1 MQERREIHLG
11 EGKSA
16 SQAANLHSWTTF
28 LVLLQLEVE
37 PPAAA
42 VAALTFRLCS
52 GSVLLTT
59 PAVQDALFYATAV
72 LAQNSQA

>member
-1 MQERREIHLG
+1 M
-11 EGKSA
+11 
-16 SQAANLHSWTTF
+16 
-28 LVLLQLEVE
+28 VLLQLEVE

-72 LAQNSQA
+72 LAKIRKLDVTPPDSQLNTVFFTAKNHSFLQIL